1 MTAKNDGEGPS
12 IGSVSENNITQLPV
26 EVKKKYSYTGI
37 GAKTHDV
44 KTLEQAVRLDDIGKA
59 TPEEIRKQTGWF
71 KGYDGKWRFELDER
85 IKKITEASVTMASE
99 SPQRSAE
106 TSVTDNISQVNSDVK
121 EKYSRQLNNTAD
133 NIEQLKAEN
142 ESFSEYVDEVVQ
154 ELQSKLKN
162 KKQPDVVKIFDRKE
176 LYKIAAKYNI
186 KDTAIKCCC
195 APHVYSRI
203 LDVI

>member
-1 MTAKNDGEGPS
+1 MP
-12 IGSVSENNITQLPV
+12 
-26 EVKKKYSYTGI
+26 
-37 GAKTHDV
+37 
-44 KTLEQAVRLDDIGKA
+44 
-59 TPEEIRKQTGWF
+59 
-71 KGYDGKWRFELDER
+71 
-85 IKKITEASVTMASE
+85 IKKITDVSLTMASE

-106 TSVTDNISQVNSDVK
+106 TSVTENISQTNSDVK

-176 LYKIAAKYNI
+176 LYKIAAKYNTYYEPNKNGGFSKKQYSNTEQARESLPNI
-186 KDTAIKCCC
+186 KGTAIRCCC